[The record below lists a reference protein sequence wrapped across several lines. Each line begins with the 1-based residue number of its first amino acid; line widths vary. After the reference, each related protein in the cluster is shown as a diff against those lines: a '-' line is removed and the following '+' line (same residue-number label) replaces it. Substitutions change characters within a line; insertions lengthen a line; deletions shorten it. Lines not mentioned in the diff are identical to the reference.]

1 MRPGAR
7 PAGEVRT
14 TGLATTTPVVVAAG
28 LHLSYGPT
36 SVLAD
41 ASLTVEPHAE
51 LAITGRSGSGKTTLL
66 LVLAGLLVPNRGTV
80 RWPGLDPDARQR
92 RGQIGLVFQAP
103 SLLPEL
109 TAAENVALPLR
120 LRGMTRG
127 QAGAATAAALGVV
140 GLRDAAGSLP
150 AQLSGGM
157 QQRVAV
163 ARVIAGTPRLVLAD
177 EPTGA
182 LDRESAFTVLA
193 ALRDAVTA
201 SGGALVVATH
211 DEDLAGLLAARAV
224 LDGGRLR
231 AGAWA

>member
-1 MRPGAR
+1 MTTSPDAR
-7 PAGEVRT
+7 PAGT
-14 TGLATTTPVVVAAG
+14 ATGAPVVVAAG
-28 LHLSYGPT
+28 LHVSYGPT

-41 ASLTVEPHAE
+41 TSLTVEPGAE
-51 LAITGRSGSGKTTLL
+51 LALTGRSGSGKTTLL
-66 LVLAGLLVPNRGTV
+66 LVLAGLLAADRGTV
-80 RWPGLDPDARQR
+80 RWPGLDPEPRVR

-120 LRGMTRG
+120 LRGATRE
-127 QAGAATAAALGVV
+127 QAGATTQAALDVV
-140 GLRDAAGSLP
+140 GLRDASGALP

-163 ARVIAGTPRLVLAD
+163 ARVLAGAPRLVLAD

-182 LDRESAFTVLA
+182 LDRDSAFTVLA

-201 SGGALVVATH
+201 AGGALVVATH
-211 DEDLAGLLAARAV
+211 DEDLAGLLASRAV
-224 LDGGRLR
+224 LEEGRLR
-231 AGAWA
+231 AGVRS